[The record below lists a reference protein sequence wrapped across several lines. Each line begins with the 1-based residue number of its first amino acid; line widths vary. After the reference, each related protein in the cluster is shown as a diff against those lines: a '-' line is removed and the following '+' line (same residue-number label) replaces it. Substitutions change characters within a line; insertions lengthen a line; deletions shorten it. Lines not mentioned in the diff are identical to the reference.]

1 MEEITQKQNEI
12 SIMEIF
18 RLLLSKLKLL
28 ILILVLGASIGAGFG
43 FLRTHNVEYY
53 GTELKFYI
61 NPSKDVG
68 TSVNSDSQYGVYGA
82 YGKNVMNNMVELL
95 ESEAFAEKLLLNE
108 NGLPTKERL
117 DAIKNDEL
125 NELVATATAAVA
137 AYNEKYVGLESALT
151 NLNLANELVD
161 KKTAELN
168 KLWNAARLEDS
179 TLPVTPKTGVSTEID
194 NAISSLNSATVTQLN
209 AQHTYDDLYKEV
221 KTLLDKADKAKEPAL
236 TKWREL
242 DGTYKSKISRICS
255 SSSFSYYDESADVEA
270 EDLARSFIYV
280 NISVLNDSKYAEDL
294 RLLLMKAVPEYIVE
308 KMPIPSGYDGTNCFR
323 ISRTDEVHLTN
334 SGVVRTT
341 AIKYGLLLAAAS
353 FVVACIVII
362 IVDRSDKRLRSIE
375 QITDLFNVPVL
386 GVIPT
391 FKDTERVQKND
402 EQNDKTEVQ

>member
-28 ILILVLGASIGAGFG
+28 ILVLVLGASIGAGFG

-95 ESEAFAEKLLLNE
+95 ESEAFAEKLLLDE

-125 NELVATATAAVA
+125 NELVATATAAVT
-137 AYNEKYVGLESALT
+137 AYNEKYVGLETALT

-168 KLWNAARLEDS
+168 KLWDAARLEDS

-194 NAISSLNSATVTQLN
+194 NAISSLNSATVSQLS

-221 KTLLDKADKAKEPAL
+221 KTLLEKADKAKEPAL

-242 DGTYKSKISRICS
+242 DDTYKSKISRICS
-255 SSSFSYYDESADVEA
+255 SSSFSYYDESADVSA

-280 NISVLNDSKYAEDL
+280 KISVLNDSKYAEDL
-294 RLLLMKAVPEYIVE
+294 RLLLMNAVPEYIVE

-334 SGVVRTT
+334 SGVVRKT

-362 IVDRSDKRLRSIE
+362 IIDRSDKRLRSIE

-402 EQNDKTEVQ
+402 EQKDKTEVQ